1 MTAVTAAPPAV
12 RRPVRRPAARTVPWA
27 VRWSARAAALAL
39 CTVLLGCSVLRPLPD
54 ETTLDQRLAA
64 FPTGGLPLRG
74 EVAIDWNENQV
85 PFITAQHDDDLAFA
99 LGLVHA
105 HLRLGQMEVLRRVA
119 AGRISEMVGPFT
131 VDIDHAL
138 RILNFGRGAERTLAE
153 MPAETR
159 KWIDRF
165 VQGINY
171 YQSTAK
177 ELPHEFHIFGLERE
191 PWTARDVLTV
201 GRIAGT
207 DVNWLVY
214 FRLLELRK
222 RKDWPQLWRRL
233 ATVGGDSVLSFG
245 SDDRANRLER
255 LLGAAARSGSNSW
268 AVAPRRSVTGGALMA
283 NDPHLGNTMPNLWIL
298 AGFKSPGFHAVGM
311 MIPGVPFVAVG
322 RNADIAWGGTNMR
335 AASSDLYDISALPPS
350 AIRSRT
356 EEIKVRWWFDSTV
369 EIRES
374 SLGPVISDAP
384 PLGWEGGPLALR
396 WVGHERGDEI
406 TAMVKVMKARNFA
419 DFRHAFANF
428 AVSAQNMIYADREG
442 NIGQVMATVLPVRPK
457 TLPPDFILD
466 ASDDTWRW
474 KGFLNVLQLPYIYNP
489 TTGIV
494 ASANNKP
501 AEASVPVGRFFS
513 ADDRIVRIRQM
524 LAARA
529 QHAMADMKAIQ
540 LDVYMASSVA
550 VRNAILRRVDD
561 LGLAAQLSPGGARVL
576 ALMRDWDGHYR
587 ATDRGPVA
595 FELVYRHFSQ
605 FLAERKVGADHA
617 EAYGGFSRIKRML
630 IEDFA
635 ALDDAEAAAMLRA
648 AFDAAGERLG
658 DFPTWGDMHRLS
670 LGHPLSFAP
679 LIGSRYRFGDHPANG
694 SSDTLMKT
702 AHSPSDERHNAR
714 YGQQARHLSDLAD
727 MDDNRFLLLGG
738 QDGWFNS
745 STALDHVPMWRRGD
759 YIRLPMRAESLKA
772 WRTRTMR
779 LQP

>member
-1 MTAVTAAPPAV
+1 MN
-12 RRPVRRPAARTVPWA
+12 AART
-27 VRWSARAAALAL
+27 AALAL
-39 CTVLLGCSVLRPLPD
+39 SMLLMGCSLLRPLPD
-54 ETTLDQRLAA
+54 KTSLDERLAA
-64 FPTGGLPLRG
+64 FPTDGLPLKG
-74 EVAIDWNENQV
+74 EVAIDWNENQI
-85 PFITAQHDDDLAFA
+85 PFITAEHDGDLAFA

-119 AGRISEMVGPFT
+119 AGRISEMAGPFT

-138 RILNFGRGAERTLAE
+138 RILNFGRGAERTLAA
-153 MPAETR
+153 MPADTR

-165 VQGINY
+165 VQGVNH
-171 YQSTAK
+171 YQRTV
-177 ELPHEFHIFGLERE
+177 EDLPHEYHLFGLKRE

-207 DVNWLVY
+207 DVNWLVW
-214 FRLLELRK
+214 FRLLKLRAH
-222 RKDWPQLWRRL
+222 KDWPQLWRRL
-233 ATVGGDSVLSFG
+233 ATVGGDSTLSFG
-245 SDDRANRLER
+245 AGARAGRLER
-255 LLGAAARSGSNSW
+255 LLGTAARSGSNSW
-268 AVAPRRSVTGGALMA
+268 AVAARRSATGGALMA

-356 EEIKVRWWFDSTV
+356 EEIKVRWWADRTV
-369 EIRES
+369 QIRET

-384 PLGWEGGPLALR
+384 PLEWQGGPLALR

-406 TAMVKVMKARNFA
+406 TAMVKVMKARNFE
-419 DFRHAFANF
+419 DFRRAFANF

-457 TLPPDFILD
+457 RLPPDFILD

-474 KGFLNVLQLPYIYNP
+474 KGFLNVLQLPSIYNP
-489 TTGIV
+489 SVGYV

-501 AEASVPVGRFFS
+501 AQAPVPVGRFFS
-513 ADDRIVRIRQM
+513 ADDRIDRIRQM
-524 LAARA
+524 LAAKA
-529 QHAMADMKAIQ
+529 KHAVDDMKAIQ
-540 LDVYMASSVA
+540 LDVYMTSSVA
-550 VRNAILRRVDD
+550 VRNAIVRRVEE
-561 LGLAAQLSPGGARVL
+561 LGLAQSLSPQGAEVL
-576 ALMRDWDGHYR
+576 ALMRAWDGRYR
-587 ATDRGPVA
+587 AADRGPVA

-605 FLAERKVGADHA
+605 YLAVRKVGEEFAQ
-617 EAYGGFSRIKRML
+617 AYGGFSRIKRML

-635 ALDDAEAAAMLRA
+635 ALGDAEAAPMLLK
-648 AFDAAGERLG
+648 AFAAAGERLG
-658 DFPTWGDMHRLS
+658 KFATWGDMHRLS

-679 LIGSRYRFGDHPANG
+679 LIGRRYRFGDHPASG

-702 AHSPSDERHNAR
+702 AHDPSDERHETR
-714 YGQQARHLSDLAD
+714 YGQQARHLSDMAD

-745 STALDHVPMWRRGD
+745 STALDQVPMWRRGD

-772 WRTRTMR
+772 WRVRTMR
-779 LQP
+779 LVP

>member
-1 MTAVTAAPPAV
+1 MN
-12 RRPVRRPAARTVPWA
+12 AART
-27 VRWSARAAALAL
+27 AALAL
-39 CTVLLGCSVLRPLPD
+39 SMLLMGCSLLRPLPD
-54 ETTLDQRLAA
+54 KTSLDERLAA
-64 FPTGGLPLRG
+64 FPTDGLPLKG
-74 EVAIDWNENQV
+74 EVAIDWNENQI
-85 PFITAQHDDDLAFA
+85 PFITAEHDGDLAFA

-119 AGRISEMVGPFT
+119 AGRISEMAGPFT

-138 RILNFGRGAERTLAE
+138 RILNFGRGAERTLAA
-153 MPAETR
+153 MPADTR

-165 VQGINY
+165 VQGVNH
-171 YQSTAK
+171 YQRTV
-177 ELPHEFHIFGLERE
+177 EDLPHEYHLFGLKRE

-207 DVNWLVY
+207 DVNWLVW
-214 FRLLELRK
+214 FRLLKLRAH
-222 RKDWPQLWRRL
+222 KDWPQLWRRL
-233 ATVGGDSVLSFG
+233 ATVGGDSTLSFG
-245 SDDRANRLER
+245 AGARAGRLER
-255 LLGAAARSGSNSW
+255 LLGTAARSGSNSW
-268 AVAPRRSVTGGALMA
+268 AVAARRSATGGALMA

-356 EEIKVRWWFDSTV
+356 EEIKVRWWADRTV
-369 EIRES
+369 QIRET

-384 PLGWEGGPLALR
+384 PLEWQGGPLALR

-406 TAMVKVMKARNFA
+406 TAMVKVMKARNFE
-419 DFRHAFANF
+419 DFRRAFANF

-457 TLPPDFILD
+457 RLPPDFILD

-474 KGFLNVLQLPYIYNP
+474 KGFLNVLQLPSIYNP
-489 TTGIV
+489 SVGYV

-501 AEASVPVGRFFS
+501 AQAPVPVGRFFS
-513 ADDRIVRIRQM
+513 ADDRIDRIRQM
-524 LAARA
+524 LAAKA
-529 QHAMADMKAIQ
+529 KHAVDDMKAIQ
-540 LDVYMASSVA
+540 LDVYMTSSVA
-550 VRNAILRRVDD
+550 VRNAIVRRVEE
-561 LGLAAQLSPGGARVL
+561 LGLAQTLSPQGAEVL
-576 ALMRDWDGHYR
+576 ALMRAWDGRYR
-587 ATDRGPVA
+587 AADRGPVA

-605 FLAERKVGADHA
+605 YLAVRKVGEEFAQ
-617 EAYGGFSRIKRML
+617 AYGGFSRIKRML

-635 ALDDAEAAAMLRA
+635 ALGDAEAAPMLLK
-648 AFDAAGERLG
+648 AFAAAGERLG
-658 DFPTWGDMHRLS
+658 KFATWGDMHRLS

-679 LIGSRYRFGDHPANG
+679 LIGRRYRFGDHPASG

-702 AHSPSDERHNAR
+702 AHDPSDERHETR
-714 YGQQARHLSDLAD
+714 YGQQARHLSDMAD

-745 STALDHVPMWRRGD
+745 STALDQVPMWRRGD

-772 WRTRTMR
+772 WRVRTMR
-779 LQP
+779 LVP

>member
-1 MTAVTAAPPAV
+1 MTAP
-12 RRPVRRPAARTVPWA
+12 RI
-27 VRWSARAAALAL
+27 AALAL
-39 CTVLLGCSVLRPLPD
+39 TALLMGCSVLRPLPD
-54 ETTLDQRLAA
+54 KTTLEERLAA
-64 FPTGGLPLRG
+64 FPTEGLPLKAA
-74 EVAIDWNENQV
+74 VTVDWNDNHI

-119 AGRISEMVGPFT
+119 AGRISEMAGPLT

-153 MPAETR
+153 MPAATR

-177 ELPHEFHIFGLERE
+177 ELPHEYRIFGLERE

-214 FRLLELRK
+214 FRLLKLRK
-222 RKDWPQLWRRL
+222 RKDWPQLWQRL

-245 SDDRANRLER
+245 SEDRAGRLER

-268 AVAPRRSVTGGALMA
+268 AVAARRSATGGALIA
-283 NDPHLGNTMPNLWIL
+283 NDPHLGIMMPNLWLL
-298 AGFKSPGFHAVGM
+298 AGFRSPGFHAVGM

-335 AASSDLYDISALPPS
+335 AASSDLYDVSALPPS

-356 EEIKVRWWFDSTV
+356 EEIKVRWWADSTV
-369 EIRES
+369 QVRET

-384 PLGWEGGPLALR
+384 PLEWEGGPLALR

-406 TAMVKVMKARNFA
+406 TAMVKVMKARNFE
-419 DFRHAFANF
+419 DFRRAFANF
-428 AVSAQNMIYADREG
+428 AVSAQNMIYADRHG
-442 NIGQVMATVLPVRPK
+442 NIGQVMATVLPIRPK
-457 TLPPDFILD
+457 RLPPDFILD

-474 KGFLNVLQLPYIYNP
+474 KGFLNVLQLPSIHNP
-489 TTGIV
+489 TAGFV

-501 AEASVPVGRFFS
+501 AEATVPIGRFFS
-513 ADDRIVRIRQM
+513 ADDRIVRIGQM
-524 LAARA
+524 LSAREK
-529 QHAMADMKAIQ
+529 HAMADMKAIQ

-550 VRNAILRRVDD
+550 VRNAILRRVEK
-561 LGLAAQLSPGGARVL
+561 LKLTEKLSPDGAKVL
-576 ALMRDWDGHYR
+576 SLMRDWDGHYR
-587 ATDRGPVA
+587 AKDRGPVA
-595 FELVYRHFSQ
+595 FELVYRHFSR
-605 FLAERKVGADHA
+605 FLAERKVGEDHA

-635 ALDDAEAAAMLRA
+635 ALDDGAAAGMLRA

-658 DFPTWGDMHRLS
+658 DFPAWGDMHRLS
-670 LGHPLSFAP
+670 LAHPLSFAP
-679 LIGSRYRFGDHPANG
+679 LIGDRYRFGDRPADG

-702 AHSPSDERHNAR
+702 AHSPSDERHNTR
-714 YGQQARHLSDLAD
+714 YGQQARHLSDMAD

-745 STALDHVPMWRRGD
+745 STALDQVPLWQRGD
-759 YIRLPMRAESLKA
+759 YIRLPMRAESVNA

-779 LQP
+779 LTP

>member
-1 MTAVTAAPPAV
+1 MTAAHSAV
-12 RRPVRRPAARTVPWA
+12 RRPARWPA
-27 VRWSARAAALAL
+27 RWPARAAALAL
-39 CTVLLGCSVLRPLPD
+39 CAALVGCSLLRPLPD
-54 ETTLDQRLAA
+54 RTTLDDRLAA
-64 FPTGGLPLRG
+64 FPKSGLPLRG
-74 EVAIDWNENQV
+74 EVAIDWNENQI
-85 PFITAQHDDDLAFA
+85 PFITAQHDDDLAFT

-119 AGRISEMVGPFT
+119 AGRISEMAGPLT

-165 VQGINY
+165 VEGINH
-171 YQSTAK
+171 YQRTA
-177 ELPHEFHIFGLERE
+177 ETLPHEFHVLGLKRE

-214 FRLLELRK
+214 FRLLALRK
-222 RKDWPQLWRRL
+222 RKDWPQLWQRL
-233 ATVGGDSVLSFG
+233 ATVGGDSTLSFG
-245 SDDRANRLER
+245 SEKQARRLER
-255 LLGAAARSGSNSW
+255 LLGTAARSGSNSW
-268 AVAPRRSVTGGALMA
+268 AVAGRHSATGGALMA
-283 NDPHLGNTMPNLWIL
+283 NDPHLGTTMPNLWIL

-350 AIRSRT
+350 AIRSRS
-356 EEIKVRWWFDSTV
+356 EEIKVRWWLDRTV
-369 EIRES
+369 QVRES

-384 PLGWEGGPLALR
+384 PLEWEGGPLALR

-419 DFRHAFANF
+419 DFRRAFANF

-442 NIGQVMATVLPVRPK
+442 NIGQVMATVLPVRPRK
-457 TLPPDFILD
+457 LPTDFILD

-474 KGFLNVLQLPYIYNP
+474 KGFLNVLQLPAIYNP
-489 TTGIV
+489 TAGFV

-513 ADDRIVRIRQM
+513 ADDRIDRIKHM
-524 LAARA
+524 LAAKA
-529 QHAMADMKAIQ
+529 KHAMADMKAIQ

-550 VRNAILRRVDD
+550 VRNAIVRRVDE
-561 LGLAAQLSPGGARVL
+561 LGLAETLSPQGIEAL
-576 ALMRDWDGHYR
+576 ALMRGWDGHYR
-587 ATDRGPVA
+587 AEGRGPVA

-605 FLAERKVGADHA
+605 LLVERKVGADHA

-635 ALDDAEAAAMLRA
+635 ALDDGTVAAMLRK

-658 DFPTWGDMHRLS
+658 NFATWGDMHRLS

-679 LIGSRYRFGDHPANG
+679 MIGSRYEFGDHPASG

-702 AHSPSDERHNAR
+702 AHSPSDERHNTR

-738 QDGWFNS
+738 QDGWLNS
-745 STALDHVPMWRRGD
+745 STSLDQVPLWRRGE
-759 YIRLPMRAESLKA
+759 YIRLPMRAAALKS

>member
-1 MTAVTAAPPAV
+1 MN
-12 RRPVRRPAARTVPWA
+12 AART
-27 VRWSARAAALAL
+27 AALAL
-39 CTVLLGCSVLRPLPD
+39 SMLLMGCSLLRPLPD
-54 ETTLDQRLAA
+54 KTSLDERLAA
-64 FPTGGLPLRG
+64 FPTDGLPLKG
-74 EVAIDWNENQV
+74 EVAIDWNENQI
-85 PFITAQHDDDLAFA
+85 PFITAEHDGDLAFA

-119 AGRISEMVGPFT
+119 AGRISEMAGPFT

-138 RILNFGRGAERTLAE
+138 RILNFGRGAERTLAA
-153 MPAETR
+153 MPADTR

-165 VQGINY
+165 VQGVNH
-171 YQSTAK
+171 YQRTV
-177 ELPHEFHIFGLERE
+177 EDLPHEYHLFGLKRE

-207 DVNWLVY
+207 DVNWLVW
-214 FRLLELRK
+214 FRLLKLRAH
-222 RKDWPQLWRRL
+222 KDWPQLWRRL
-233 ATVGGDSVLSFG
+233 ATVGGDSTLSFG
-245 SDDRANRLER
+245 AGARAGRLER
-255 LLGAAARSGSNSW
+255 LLGTAARSGSNSW
-268 AVAPRRSVTGGALMA
+268 AVAARRSATGGALMA

-356 EEIKVRWWFDSTV
+356 EEIKVRWWADRTV
-369 EIRES
+369 QIRET

-384 PLGWEGGPLALR
+384 PLEWQGGPLALR

-406 TAMVKVMKARNFA
+406 TAMVKVMKARNFE
-419 DFRHAFANF
+419 DFRRAFANF

-457 TLPPDFILD
+457 RLPPDFILD

-474 KGFLNVLQLPYIYNP
+474 KGFLNVLQLPSIYNP
-489 TTGIV
+489 SVGYV

-501 AEASVPVGRFFS
+501 AQAPVPVGRFFS
-513 ADDRIVRIRQM
+513 ADDRIDRIRQM
-524 LAARA
+524 LAAKA
-529 QHAMADMKAIQ
+529 KHAVDDMKAIQ
-540 LDVYMASSVA
+540 LDVYMTSSVA
-550 VRNAILRRVDD
+550 VRNAIVRRVEE
-561 LGLAAQLSPGGARVL
+561 LGLAQSLSPQGAEVL
-576 ALMRDWDGHYR
+576 ALMRAWDGRYR
-587 ATDRGPVA
+587 AADRGPVA

-605 FLAERKVGADHA
+605 YLAVRKVGEEFAQ
-617 EAYGGFSRIKRML
+617 AYGGFSRIKRML

-635 ALDDAEAAAMLRA
+635 ALGDAEAAPMLRQ
-648 AFDAAGERLG
+648 AFAAAGERLG
-658 DFPTWGDMHRLS
+658 KFATWGDMHRLS

-679 LIGSRYRFGDHPANG
+679 LIGRRYRFGDHPASG

-702 AHSPSDERHNAR
+702 AHDPSDERHETR
-714 YGQQARHLSDLAD
+714 YGQQARHLSDMAD

-745 STALDHVPMWRRGD
+745 STALDQVPMWRRGD

-772 WRTRTMR
+772 WRVRTMR
-779 LQP
+779 LVR

>member
-1 MTAVTAAPPAV
+1 MTAP
-12 RRPVRRPAARTVPWA
+12 RI
-27 VRWSARAAALAL
+27 AALAL
-39 CTVLLGCSVLRPLPD
+39 AALLMGCSVLRPLPD
-54 ETTLDQRLAA
+54 KTTLEERLAA
-64 FPTGGLPLRG
+64 FPTEGLPLKAA
-74 EVAIDWNENQV
+74 VTVDWNDNHI

-119 AGRISEMVGPFT
+119 AGRISEMAGPFT

-153 MPAETR
+153 MPAATR

-177 ELPHEFHIFGLERE
+177 ELPHEYRIFGLERE

-214 FRLLELRK
+214 FRLLKLRK
-222 RKDWPQLWRRL
+222 RKDWPQLWQRL

-245 SDDRANRLER
+245 SEDRAGRLER

-268 AVAPRRSVTGGALMA
+268 AVAARRSATGGALIA
-283 NDPHLGNTMPNLWIL
+283 NDPHLGIMMPNLWLL
-298 AGFKSPGFHAVGM
+298 AGFRSPGFHAVGM

-335 AASSDLYDISALPPS
+335 AASSDLYDVSALPPS

-356 EEIKVRWWFDSTV
+356 EEIKVRWWADSTV
-369 EIRES
+369 QVRET

-384 PLGWEGGPLALR
+384 PLEWEGGPLALR

-406 TAMVKVMKARNFA
+406 TAMVKVMKARNFE
-419 DFRHAFANF
+419 DFRRAFANF
-428 AVSAQNMIYADREG
+428 AVSAQNMIYADRHG
-442 NIGQVMATVLPVRPK
+442 NIGQVMATVLPIRPK
-457 TLPPDFILD
+457 RLPPDFILD

-474 KGFLNVLQLPYIYNP
+474 KEFLNVLQLPSVYNP
-489 TTGIV
+489 TAGFV

-501 AEASVPVGRFFS
+501 AEATVPIGRFFS
-513 ADDRIVRIRQM
+513 ADDRIVRIGQM
-524 LAARA
+524 LSAREK
-529 QHAMADMKAIQ
+529 HAMADMKAIQ

-550 VRNAILRRVDD
+550 VRDAILRRVET
-561 LGLAAQLSPGGARVL
+561 LGLAEKLSPQGAAVL
-576 ALMRDWDGHYR
+576 TLMRDWDGHYR
-587 ATDRGPVA
+587 AADRGPVA

-605 FLAERKVGADHA
+605 FLAERMVGEDHA
-617 EAYGGFSRIKRML
+617 EAYGGFSRIRRML

-635 ALDDAEAAAMLRA
+635 SLDDGAAAGMLRA

-670 LGHPLSFAP
+670 LAHPLSFAP
-679 LIGSRYRFGDHPANG
+679 LIGDRYRFGDRPADG

-702 AHSPSDERHNAR
+702 AHSPSDERHNTR
-714 YGQQARHLSDLAD
+714 YGQQARHLSDMAD

-745 STALDHVPMWRRGD
+745 STALDQVPLWQRGD
-759 YIRLPMRAESLKA
+759 YIRLPMRAESVNA

-779 LQP
+779 LTP